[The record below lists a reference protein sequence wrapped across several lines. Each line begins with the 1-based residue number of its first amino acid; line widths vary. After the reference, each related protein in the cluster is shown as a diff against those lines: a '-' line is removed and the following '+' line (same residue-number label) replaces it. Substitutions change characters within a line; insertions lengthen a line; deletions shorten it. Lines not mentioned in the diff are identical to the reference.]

1 MAEGGDIH
9 QESRAKWPISADD
22 YELGEIIGRGATALV
37 QAATVKKTKE
47 RVAVKRINLDRCNTS
62 LEELLKEIQVMSQC
76 QNENVVRFNTSFV
89 VGEELWLIMKLLD
102 GGSLLDVI
110 RYTMQRGNCR
120 NGVLDEVAIA
130 TVLREVIKGL
140 DYFHSNGHIHRD
152 IKAGN
157 ILLGTD
163 GSVQIADF
171 GVSAFI
177 ASGGDITR
185 DKQRHT
191 FVGTP
196 CWMAPEVMEQ
206 QPTGY
211 DTKADIWSFG
221 ILAIELATGT
231 APYHKYPPMKVLIMT
246 LQNEPPTLEICAE
259 DRDQYKQ
266 YSKTFSKMIEQCLQ
280 KNPADRPTA
289 KQLLKHDFFKKAK
302 DRSYIA
308 KHLALKFQDRKKME
322 EKTINRRKP
331 TSVRAVRLSDS
342 GEWKFSSGSDD
353 EGASGNEA
361 TTTSGDDA
369 ANKLKNLENQT
380 VKNMGD
386 LIEKNDSAIKSTTHS
401 NESTSQASVSDVT
414 TGIKELSTDNNQVL
428 KFTLRIRNTQG
439 DLHDIKFEF
448 NKVTE
453 TVPDVVSEMVL
464 AHLIDERDAHSVTST
479 MTQLVENPSLTTATF
494 ALASYV
500 DPTQPADDKLLI
512 GFAQLSL
519 NT

>member
-1 MAEGGDIH
+1 MAEGGDVH
-9 QESRAKWPISADD
+9 HESRAKWPISADE
-22 YELGEIIGRGATALV
+22 YELEEVIGRGATALV
-37 QAATVKKTKE
+37 QAASVKKTKE

-76 QNENVVRFNTSFV
+76 QHENVVRFYTSFV
-89 VGEELWLIMKLLD
+89 VGEELWLIMRLLD

-130 TVLREVIKGL
+130 TVLREVAKGL

-246 LQNEPPTLEICAE
+246 LQNEPPTLDICAE

-266 YSKTFSKMIEQCLQ
+266 YSKIFNKMIEQCLQ

-308 KHLALKFQDRKKME
+308 KHLALKWQDRKKME
-322 EKTINRRKP
+322 EKTVNRRKP
-331 TSVRAVRLSDS
+331 ASVRAVRVSDS
-342 GEWKFSSGSDD
+342 GEWKFSSGSDE
-353 EGASGNEA
+353 EGTSGNE
-361 TTTSGDDA
+361 GNDDA
-369 ANKLKNLENQT
+369 AATNKLKQLENQT
-380 VKNMGD
+380 IKNMGD
-386 LIEKNDSAIKSTTHS
+386 LVEKNNQAVKNQTS
-401 NESTSQASVSDVT
+401 NEPSAEQTNEATNVSQEPTS
-414 TGIKELSTDNNQVL
+414 DNNQVL
-428 KFTLRIRNTQG
+428 KLTLRIRNTQG
-439 DLHDIKFEF
+439 DLHDIKFDF
-448 NKVTE
+448 NKANE
-453 TVPDVVSEMVL
+453 TVPDVVSEMVS
-464 AHLIDERDAHSVTST
+464 AKLIDDQDAQAVTST
-479 MTQLVENPSLTTATF
+479 MTKLVENPSLAAVTF
-494 ALASYV
+494 GLKSYV
-500 DPTQPADDKLLI
+500 DTSQSPDDKLLI

>member
-1 MAEGGDIH
+1 MAEGGDVH
-9 QESRAKWPISADD
+9 HESRAKWPINSEE
-22 YELGEIIGRGATALV
+22 YELEEIIGRGATAIV

-76 QNENVVRFNTSFV
+76 QHENVVRFYTSLV
-89 VGEELWLIMKLLD
+89 VGEELWLIMRLLD

-130 TVLREVIKGL
+130 TVLREVAKGL

-157 ILLGTD
+157 ILLGID

-246 LQNEPPTLEICAE
+246 LQNDPPTLDICAE
-259 DRDQYKQ
+259 DREQYKQ
-266 YSKTFSKMIEQCLQ
+266 YSKIFNKMIEQCLQ
-280 KNPADRPTA
+280 KNPVDRPTA

-308 KHLALKFQDRKKME
+308 KHLALKWQDRKKME
-322 EKTINRRKP
+322 EKTVNRRKP
-331 TSVRAVRLSDS
+331 AAIRAVRVSDS

-353 EGASGNEA
+353 E
-361 TTTSGDDA
+361 TTSGTEINDDA
-369 ANKLKNLENQT
+369 ANKLKQLENQT
-380 VKNMGD
+380 IKNMGD
-386 LIEKNDSAIKSTTHS
+386 LIEKNDQVIKNQTS
-401 NESTSQASVSDVT
+401 NEVSTGQTNEVT
-414 TGIKELSTDNNQVL
+414 NAVQELSLENNQVL
-428 KFTLRIRNTQG
+428 KLTLRIRNTQG
-439 DLHDIKFEF
+439 DLHDIKFDF
-448 NKVTE
+448 NQANE
-453 TVPDVVSEMVL
+453 TVRDVVSEMVS
-464 AHLIDERDAHSVTST
+464 AKLIDDQDAQAVTST
-479 MTQLVENPSLTTATF
+479 MTKLVENPSLSTVTF
-494 ALASYV
+494 VLKSYV
-500 DPTQPADDKLLI
+500 DPSQQPDDKLLI

>member
-1 MAEGGDIH
+1 MAEGGDLH
-9 QESRAKWPISADD
+9 HESRAKWPISADD
-22 YELGEIIGRGATALV
+22 YELEEVIGRGATALV

-76 QNENVVRFNTSFV
+76 QNENVVRFYTSFV

-206 QPTGY
+206 QPSGY

-246 LQNEPPTLEICAE
+246 LQNEPPTLEVCAE

-322 EKTINRRKP
+322 EKAVTRRKP
-331 TSVRAVRLSDS
+331 TSVRAVRIRDN
-342 GEWKFSSGSDD
+342 GEWKFSSESDE
-353 EGASGNEA
+353 EGTSGNEA
-361 TTTSGDDA
+361 TSGDDA
-369 ANKLKNLENQT
+369 AQKLKQLENQT
-380 VKNMGD
+380 VKNMSD
-386 LIEKNDSAIKSTTHS
+386 LIEKNDSAVKSNQPS
-401 NESTSQASVSDVT
+401 NEPPTQTAVNEVT
-414 TGIKELSTDNNQVL
+414 AGVKHLSTENNQVL
-428 KFTLRIRNTQG
+428 KFTLRIRNSQG

-448 NKVTE
+448 NKATE
-453 TVPDVVSEMVL
+453 TVPDVVSEMVS
-464 AHLIDERDAHSVTST
+464 AHLIDERDAQSVTST
-479 MTQLVENPSLTTATF
+479 MTQLVENPALASATF
-494 ALASYV
+494 ALASFV
-500 DPTQPADDKLLI
+500 DPNQPPDDKLLI

>member
-1 MAEGGDIH
+1 MAEGGDLH
-9 QESRAKWPISADD
+9 HESRAKWPISADD
-22 YELGEIIGRGATALV
+22 YELEEVIGRGATAVV

-76 QNENVVRFNTSFV
+76 QHENVVRFNTSFV

-130 TVLREVIKGL
+130 TVLREVIKGV

-280 KNPADRPTA
+280 KKPADRPTA

-322 EKTINRRKP
+322 EKLVNRRKP
-331 TSVRAVRLSDS
+331 QSIRAVRLSDS
-342 GEWKFSSGSDD
+342 GEWTFSSGSDD
-353 EGASGNEA
+353 EGISGNDVTLGNE
-361 TTTSGDDA
+361 A
-369 ANKLKNLENQT
+369 ANKLKHLDNPT
-380 VKNMGD
+380 VKNIGELM
-386 LIEKNDSAIKSTTHS
+386 EKTEPISKASQPS
-401 NESTSQASVSDVT
+401 NEWTLQANAQDAAAAVKESTH
-414 TGIKELSTDNNQVL
+414 DNSQVL
-428 KFTLRIRNTQG
+428 KLTLRIRNTQN
-439 DLHDIKFEF
+439 DLHDIKFDF
-448 NKVTE
+448 NKATE
-453 TVPDVVSEMVL
+453 TVYDVVSEMVS
-464 AHLIDERDAHSVTST
+464 ASLIDERDAQLVSSS
-479 MTQLVENPSLTTATF
+479 MAKLVENPALATATF
-494 ALASYV
+494 ALKSYV
-500 DPTQPADDKLLI
+500 DPSQAPDDKLLI